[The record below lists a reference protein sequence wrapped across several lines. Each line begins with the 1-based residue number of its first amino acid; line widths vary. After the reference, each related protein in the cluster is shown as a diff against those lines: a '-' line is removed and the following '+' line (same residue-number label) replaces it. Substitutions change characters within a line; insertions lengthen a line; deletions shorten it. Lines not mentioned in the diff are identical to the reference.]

1 MLPEMRSKFRDIL
14 GFRLALNDVIPSFDL
29 DMPLEVD
36 DEYWENENPE
46 LAFKQPPGKPST
58 VSFFMHWVKLARIA
72 AHALRTLVSV
82 FWGNFV

>member
-1 MLPEMRSKFRDIL
+1 
-14 GFRLALNDVIPSFDL
+14 
-29 DMPLEVD
+29 MPLEVD

-82 FWGNFV
+82 FWGNFVLPTLSDAIPGFCLPTLH